1 MTAHLCP
8 PTNDDPSPDRRDE
21 SDGRRPR
28 SARADPDGTADD
40 EPTVAV
46 DELLSLLGDEYA
58 CDILRALADE
68 SRPARALIDECGMS
82 RPTVYRRLDRLT
94 DAGLVEARTAI
105 ARDGHHRKEF
115 SLVVDEIELRLGAD
129 GIDGRVAAADAA
141 SD

>member
-1 MTAHLCP
+1 MTAHLRP
-8 PTNDDPSPDRRDE
+8 PTNDDPSADRRDG
-21 SDGRRPR
+21 SDGP
-28 SARADPDGTADD
+28 TDD
-40 EPTVAV
+40 ASEVAV

-68 SRPARALIDECGMS
+68 PRPARALIEECGMS

-115 SLVVDEIELRLGAD
+115 SLVVDEIELRVGAD
-129 GIDGRVAAADAA
+129 GIDGRVAAVDAA